1 MIKVRYGE
9 FETNSSS
16 THAMIVAADP
26 PKNVPPFVHF
36 TIGEFGWEHNILNT
50 IAEKAAYL
58 YTSALVLSKDEE
70 KVNDA
75 LAANLAIYGVSCWF
89 DKPKWYAEDKYKWLD
104 NGYVDHCG
112 QDQHEEWVR
121 RMLTDP
127 EALVR
132 FLFNDDS
139 YVMTSNDNCDDEE
152 YEWQKEMENP
162 AYRCEVYYKGN

>member
-1 MIKVRYGE
+1 MIKIRYGE

-36 TIGEFGWEHNILNT
+36 SIGEFGWEHDILDT
-50 IAEKAAYL
+50 PEEKAAYL
-58 YTSALVLSKDEE
+58 YTSALCLEEDVEE
-70 KVNDA
+70 K
-75 LAANLAIYGVSCWF
+75 LAANLAIYGVNCGF
-89 DKPKWYAEDKYKWLD
+89 DKPKWHIEDDYKWLD

-112 QDQHEEWVR
+112 EDQHADWVHT
-121 RMLTDP
+121 MLTEP
-127 EALVR
+127 NALVR

-139 YVMTSNDNCDDEE
+139 YVMTSNDNCGDEE

-162 AYRCEVYYKGN
+162 SYECEVYYKGN